1 MIAMFNASPSG
12 DWSVLSGSGGD
23 FDGRFIVGSSS
34 YGTTGGADTH
44 AHSDLALTSTGS
56 TATGNASTTSPTAQ
70 AASNGHTHSITVSF
84 GAPSTTSLPPYRD
97 VIFAKALYAASGTIA
112 SQVLDTTVTGSR
124 WDALFWDESLA
135 TGTDITFEVRASDE
149 SFAKDASDV
158 SYPWTSAGGTSPV
171 LAGLTSGRYKQWR
184 ATLTSDGSQTN
195 TPTLQEVRVYY
206 YGG

>member
-12 DWSVLSGSGGD
+12 DWSVVSGSSGA
-23 FDGRFIVGSSS
+23 FNGRFIVGSSS
-34 YGTTGGADTH
+34 YGTTGGAGTH
-44 AHSDLALTSTGS
+44 SHANLAIPSAAPTG
-56 TATGNASTTSPTAQ
+56 TGNASTTSPTAS
-70 AASNGHTHSITVSF
+70 AASSTHTHSVTVSF
-84 GAPSTTSLPPYRD
+84 GAPSTTSLPPYVD

-135 TGTDITFEVRASDE
+135 TGTDITFEVRASDTVFLQGAG
-149 SFAKDASDV
+149 SPS
-158 SYPWTSAGGTSPV
+158 WTSVGGTSPV

-195 TPTLQEVRVYY
+195 TPTLQEVRVFY